1 VRVRSAIKSPD
12 NAISHL
18 PVHPPLWAALPD
30 DPLTYPRAQPLRAVP
45 GILELNEA
53 SRCCCISIGSAYS
66 PLRPSEHH
74 SCTIYALTGAHCT
87 QIELQLCPLC
97 PRALRRFIGPETR
110 DSGIFNFNNRILFT
124 HDLLDE
130 YTSAYTSSETP
141 FVGWVSTVSRRYT
154 NHDSER
160 PFVTEKMFRA
170 VWFSYIQLQHL
181 ETVLQCHACGP
192 MPQDT
197 IWDGVTL
204 AFSQKHLLP
213 SLQPPTVL
221 HENSLHRD
229 EVRYYSH
236 MQWIPDQKLRKSIR
250 KVIQGRSLIL
260 QLDDED
266 DEANDSQSQSN
277 MTEKSQQDLLARIE
291 AIPGVLNDLDKF
303 AKSLKDVFGTYF
315 GIQAL
320 GAGIEP
326 PAVYRRLLVQVR
338 HESFNSILYFQLILV
353 YSVKCRGIRTSD
365 GKQTITGGSAALCN
379 TSYWHK
385 CISPRWYPMPL

>member
-18 PVHPPLWAALPD
+18 PVHPPLWASLPD
-30 DPLTYPRAQPLRAVP
+30 DPLTYPHAQPLRAVP
-45 GILELNEA
+45 GILELNDV
-53 SRCCCISIGSAYS
+53 SRCCCFPIRSAYS

-74 SCTIYALTGAHCT
+74 SCTVYTLTGAHCT
-87 QIELQLCPLC
+87 RIELQLCPSC
-97 PRALRRFIGPETR
+97 PRTLRRFIGPETW
-110 DSGIFNFNNRILFT
+110 DLGVFNFNNRILFT

-141 FVGWVSTVSRRYT
+141 FVGWVATVSRRYM
-154 NHDSER
+154 NHGSER

-213 SLQPPTVL
+213 SLQPPTIS
-221 HENSLHRD
+221 HENSLRRN

-236 MQWIPDQKLRKSIR
+236 MQWIPDQKLRKAIR

-260 QLDDED
+260 QSDDED
-266 DEANDSQSQSN
+266 DEANDSQSRSN
-277 MTEKSQQDLLARIE
+277 IMEKNQQDLLDRIE
-291 AIPGVLNDLDKF
+291 AIPGVQDDLGKF
-303 AKSLKDVFGTYF
+303 NQSLKDVFSTYF

-338 HESFNSILYFQLILV
+338 RESFNSILYFQLILV
-353 YSVKCRGIRTSD
+353 YSVKCRGICASD
-365 GKQTITGGSAALCN
+365 SKQTITGGSPRLCN
-379 TSYWHK
+379 ASHRHK
-385 CISPRWYPMPL
+385 CISSRWYPMSL

>member
-53 SRCCCISIGSAYS
+53 SHCCCISIGSAYS

-97 PRALRRFIGPETR
+97 PRALRRFIGPETW

-141 FVGWVSTVSRRYT
+141 FVGWVSTVSHRYT
-154 NHDSER
+154 NHNSER

-213 SLQPPTVL
+213 SLQPP
-221 HENSLHRD
+221 
-229 EVRYYSH
+229 YSFT
-236 MQWIPDQKLRKSIR
+236 RKF
-250 KVIQGRSLIL
+250 
-260 QLDDED
+260 
-266 DEANDSQSQSN
+266 
-277 MTEKSQQDLLARIE
+277 
-291 AIPGVLNDLDKF
+291 P
-303 AKSLKDVFGTYF
+303 
-315 GIQAL
+315 
-320 GAGIEP
+320 
-326 PAVYRRLLVQVR
+326 
-338 HESFNSILYFQLILV
+338 
-353 YSVKCRGIRTSD
+353 
-365 GKQTITGGSAALCN
+365 
-379 TSYWHK
+379 
-385 CISPRWYPMPL
+385 SP